1 MVIDRRRGAAADA
14 FLSVRL
20 THKYANAIDGVDLS
34 EVAIGD
40 DVRLPLREAALL
52 VAEGWAVHSA
62 ARIEVERRHPPST
75 PPPCECGHVGP
86 PPRSIQQPS
95 EPMKV

>member
-14 FLSVRL
+14 FISVRL
-20 THKYANAIDGVDLS
+20 THKYAEAIDGVDLS
-34 EVAIGD
+34 HVDIGD

-52 VAEGWAVHSA
+52 VAEGWAVQSA
-62 ARIEVERRHPPST
+62 PGLNAERRRPRST
-75 PPPCECGHVGP
+75 PPPCVCGHVGP